1 MPVGWATMRSMARW
15 VLPVLVGPSTAV
27 TLLARA
33 AGGSERKGSKAKE
46 PIKSPAHTGES
57 VDGVDAGLKSR
68 PYKNESGAGRGRGAG
83 AGGGGG
89 GARGGGRAR
98 AAGAM

>member
-1 MPVGWATMRSMARW
+1 MRSIAKW

-46 PIKSPAHTGES
+46 PIFSPAHAGGS
-57 VDGVDAGLKSR
+57 VDGAYASLKQR
-68 PYKNESGAGRGRGAG
+68 LDKNESGTKRGRIADSDRIGFCSLFG
-83 AGGGGG
+83 V
-89 GARGGGRAR
+89 
-98 AAGAM
+98 